1 MVVQVLIKVQNDYKN
16 PPDCNFLDSWVF
28 QNFILAEELFA
39 KALQSFKSGLSVGNN
54 LYGI

>member
-28 QNFILAEELFA
+28 QNFILAEELFT